1 MLEVSRPVTVE
12 QLRAVIVERLESLQ
26 AEIRGSDLDIGA
38 LFYDGGR
45 RIDENTAT
53 MRIVTLLRP
62 RLLPIGLSDALEHQM
77 AQGNRCDITVATMVN
92 GQRRLLVIEVKGQ
105 WNRELFTAAEA
116 QLHDKYA
123 IHPDAAEQGI
133 FLVLWFG
140 GNETIAGRRDATIS
154 NADVLA
160 DRIAEAVPDDLRKR
174 LDIIVLD
181 LSTPSSG

>member
-1 MLEVSRPVTVE
+1 
-12 QLRAVIVERLESLQ
+12 
-26 AEIRGSDLDIGA
+26 
-38 LFYDGGR
+38 
-45 RIDENTAT
+45 
-53 MRIVTLLRP
+53 
-62 RLLPIGLSDALEHQM
+62 M
-77 AQGNRCDITVATMVN
+77 AQGNRCDITVATLVT

-140 GNETIAGRRDATIS
+140 GNETIAGRRDVSIS
-154 NADVLA
+154 GAEELA
-160 DRIAEAVPDDLRKR
+160 VRIAERVPDDLRKR

-181 LSTPSSG
+181 LSVKRSR